1 MTPITPTPAPKPV
14 QTKRTPTSIG
24 NPPARSLPTP
34 GNRRAASRIPVASP
48 ERRRRDGGDSTP
60 GAPEADGVAPT
71 SPDKGSQDSQ
81 DSPASPAGA
90 ATNAPLERVPHKQ
103 SPKAG
108 ASPRSS
114 VDGGDVV
121 DKSMHE
127 TVVARWKAAVES
139 ANETAALKRELV
151 ETKLRQEM
159 DQLRLESEQRVRS
172 HMFLLRMCERV
183 FTTGVWLCVAVR
195 LWLCLVWLW
204 LWLWLCIW
212 LWCRYGG

>member
-14 QTKRTPTSIG
+14 QPKRTPTSIG

-71 SPDKGSQDSQ
+71 SPDTGSQ

-121 DKSMHE
+121 AKSMHE

-183 FTTGVWLCVAVR
+183 FTAGVWLCGCVCGCVAVCVAVSCYG
-195 LWLCLVWLW
+195 WVFGCV
-204 LWLWLCIW
+204 
-212 LWCRYGG
+212 WCRYGG